1 VRVPTSLPSAGRW
14 LAVLI
19 PVVDVALVLSGVLDV
34 RTGVIVGVVLET
46 LLAVVLVA
54 EARTFRTAYL
64 RARAAGRRPS
74 AAAAQGFE
82 AAWPPLVLTLVRAE
96 IGMIRSLWWALR
108 RRRAVGP
115 GDVALA
121 YGDRFTLML
130 GVVCCLGAVE
140 LGVVH
145 VLTAR
150 WPVVQWSL
158 FALGIYALLWIL
170 GFGFSLRQRP
180 HLLRN
185 GEVLLRFGHF
195 HSVRVPVERVVSVRS
210 GAVSGHRRNLVL
222 DGDALTM
229 AVMGDSN
236 LELRFEP
243 PVAIEV
249 GAVSRTFTRVAFF
262 VDDPRAAA
270 ALLRT
275 AAVSADG

>member
-1 VRVPTSLPSAGRW
+1 VRVPASLPSAGRW

-34 RTGVIVGVVLET
+34 RTGVIVGVVLEV
-46 LLAVVLVA
+46 LLAVVLLA
-54 EARTFRTAYL
+54 EARAFRTAY
-64 RARAAGRRPS
+64 RAARASGAPRP
-74 AAAAQGFE
+74 AAAGKGFE
-82 AAWPPLVLTLVRAE
+82 AAWPPIVLTLVRAE
-96 IGMIRSLWWALR
+96 IGLFRSLWWALR

-121 YGDRFTLML
+121 CGDRFTLML
-130 GVVCCLGAVE
+130 GVVCCLGALE

-185 GEVLLRFGHF
+185 GEVVLRFGHLR
-195 HSVRVPVERVVSVRS
+195 SVRVPVERAVSVRS
-210 GAVSGHRRNLVL
+210 RAVSGHRRNLVL

-270 ALLRT
+270 ALLRA
-275 AAVSADG
+275 AAVSG